1 MSDTYDYLIKTVI
14 VGDSGI
20 GKSSIMIRFAE
31 DIFNY
36 HYISTIGVDFKLST
50 IKYKN
55 KSIKFQIWDTAG
67 QDRFR
72 TITSTYYRGSQGTII
87 CYDITDRNT
96 FNSVIKWLEEV
107 KKYSINEPI
116 LILCGTKAD
125 LESEREV
132 SLTDGLEFA
141 KLHNMKFFETSAKD
155 NKNIKE
161 IFEFIAE
168 NKLHYNSFINFNE
181 TYQQSDLRKR
191 SKVLLFDSKENKQ
204 EKKSCC

>member
-1 MSDTYDYLIKTVI
+1 MSGTYDYLIKSVI

-31 DIFNY
+31 DTFNY
-36 HYISTIGVDFKLST
+36 HYISTIGVDFKIST
-50 IKYKN
+50 IQYRN
-55 KSIKFQIWDTAG
+55 KLIKFQIWDTAG

-72 TITSTYYRGSQGTII
+72 TITSSYYRGSQGTII
-87 CYDITDRNT
+87 CYDITDKNT

-107 KKYSINEPI
+107 NKHSINEPI

-125 LESEREV
+125 LESKREV
-132 SLTDGLEFA
+132 SRSEGLEFA

-155 NKNIKE
+155 NTNVKE

-168 NKLHYNSFINFNE
+168 NKLEDNSFLNQTNSVE
-181 TYQQSDLRKR
+181 EKELKKRKI
-191 SKVLLFDSKENKQ
+191 SLFTTEDENK
-204 EKKSCC
+204 KSNCC

>member
-1 MSDTYDYLIKTVI
+1 MSGTYDYLIKTVI

-31 DIFNY
+31 DTFNY
-36 HYISTIGVDFKLST
+36 HYISTIGVDFKIST
-50 IKYKN
+50 IQHKN

-72 TITSTYYRGSQGTII
+72 TITSSYYRGSQGTII

-107 KKYSINEPI
+107 NKHSINEPI

-125 LESEREV
+125 LESKREV
-132 SLTDGLEFA
+132 SKSEGLEFA

-155 NKNIKE
+155 NTNVKE

-168 NKLHYNSFINFNE
+168 NKLQDNSFLNQTNSIEEKELKKRKISLFKNE
-181 TYQQSDLRKR
+181 D
-191 SKVLLFDSKENKQ
+191 ENK
-204 EKKSCC
+204 KSNCC

>member
-1 MSDTYDYLIKTVI
+1 MMSETYDYLIKTVI

-31 DIFNY
+31 DKYNF
-36 HYISTIGVDFKLST
+36 HYISTIGVDFKICT
-50 IKYKN
+50 IQYKN

-72 TITSTYYRGSQGTII
+72 TISSTYYRGSHATII

-96 FNSVIKWLEEV
+96 FNNVIKWLEEV

-125 LESEREV
+125 LESKREV
-132 SLTDGLEFA
+132 SSLDGLEFA

-155 NKNIKE
+155 NINIKE
-161 IFEFIAE
+161 IFQFIAE
-168 NKLHYNSFINFNE
+168 NKLQDNSFLNQVSNFE
-181 TYQQSDLRKR
+181 EIELRKR
-191 SKVLLFDSKENKQ
+191 KITLTNNKEKT
-204 EKKSCC
+204 EKSNCC

>member
-1 MSDTYDYLIKTVI
+1 MSETYDYLIKTVI

-20 GKSSIMIRFAE
+20 GKSSIMVRFAE
-31 DIFNY
+31 DTFNY
-36 HYISTIGVDFKLST
+36 HYISTIGVDFKICT
-50 IKYKN
+50 IQYKN

-72 TITSTYYRGSQGTII
+72 TITSTYYRGSHGTIV

-96 FNSVIKWLEEV
+96 FDSIAKWLEEV

-125 LESEREV
+125 LESKREV
-132 SLTDGLEFA
+132 SSSEGLEFA

-155 NKNIKE
+155 NTNIKE

-168 NKLHYNSFINFNE
+168 NKLQDNSFINKINNFE
-181 TYQQSDLRKR
+181 EKELKKRKI
-191 SKVLLFDSKENKQ
+191 SLLKKEDENK
-204 EKKSCC
+204 KSNCC

>member
-1 MSDTYDYLIKTVI
+1 MSETYDYLIKTVI

-31 DIFNY
+31 DTFNY
-36 HYISTIGVDFKLST
+36 HYISTIGVDFKIST
-50 IKYKN
+50 IQYKN

-72 TITSTYYRGSQGTII
+72 TITSSYYRGSQGTII
-87 CYDITDRNT
+87 CYDITDKNT

-107 KKYSINEPI
+107 NKHSINEPI

-125 LESEREV
+125 LESKREV
-132 SLTDGLEFA
+132 STSEGLEFA
-141 KLHNMKFFETSAKD
+141 KLYNMKFFETSAKD
-155 NKNIKE
+155 NTNVKE

-168 NKLHYNSFINFNE
+168 NKLQDNSFLNQTNSIEEKELKKRKISLFKNE
-181 TYQQSDLRKR
+181 D
-191 SKVLLFDSKENKQ
+191 ENK
-204 EKKSCC
+204 KSNCC